1 MRKRLLLLCILLTLS
16 LVGYKSYRHYYK
28 NSKRPDVSVA
38 GFVDMADGLGRQSV
52 EIIQTL
58 KKKFDVHFQNTRDTY
73 YKDVPKKLHKTLKK
87 RNRPQGK
94 VVIYED
100 TIMQLEEPLIK
111 TFSKTYEKQVRI
123 AYSMFETSKLSPV
136 FVERLHKYFDAIVVP
151 DPYHVKA
158 YKDSGVTLPIFVIPL
173 GLNLD
178 PFFSTQLKKK
188 PNSPFVFANFSS
200 CEDRKNFPLLVKAF
214 ANAFGNRSDVSL
226 LINARR
232 GFDTEIAAVK
242 KVIAEENLTNV
253 TFNINKVSKDVYL
266 ENFKSIDCYVS
277 LSKGEGFSIQPR
289 EAMAL
294 GVPCIVSDN
303 TAQSTICK
311 SQLVKSVASNIIE
324 SPIYELFK
332 EDDFGNN
339 YNVDL
344 EEATNALL
352 DVYNNYERYLKLSK
366 EARTWCSKYRFESL
380 EKQYFT
386 LVKPRKIVFGTE
398 DNITE
403 NQITTTSKEL
413 IEKYKSIYPKL
424 KITCEHTA
432 Y

>member
-1 MRKRLLLLCILLTLS
+1 MRKRLLFLCIFLTLS
-16 LVGYKSYRHYYK
+16 LVCYKFYQHHYK
-28 NSKRPDVSVA
+28 NTKRPDVSVA
-38 GFVDMADGLGRQSV
+38 GFVDMADGLGRHSV
-52 EIIQTL
+52 EIIETL
-58 KKKFDVHFQNTRDTY
+58 KKKFDVHFQNTRDTF
-73 YKDVPKKLHKTLKK
+73 YKDVPKNLHKTLKR

-100 TIMQLEEPLIK
+100 TIMEPEASLIK

-123 AYSMFETSKLSPV
+123 AYTMFESSRLSPV
-136 FVERLHKYFDAIVVP
+136 FVERLHKYFDAVVVP
-151 DPYHVKA
+151 DPYNVKV

-178 PFFSTQLKKK
+178 PFFDAKLKEK

-200 CEDRKNFPLLVKAF
+200 CENRKNSPLLVQAF
-214 ANAFGNRSDVSL
+214 ANAFGNRKDVTL

-232 GFDTEIAAVK
+232 GFDTEISAVK
-242 KVIAEENLTNV
+242 KVIEDEKLTNV
-253 TFNINKVSKDVYL
+253 TFNINKVSKDVYV

-303 TAQSTICK
+303 TAQSTICN
-311 SQLVKSVASNIIE
+311 SHLVKSVASEIID
-324 SPIYELFK
+324 SPVYELFV
-332 EDDFGNN
+332 ESDFGSNF
-339 YNVDL
+339 NVDL
-344 EEATNALL
+344 VEATNALL
-352 DVYNNYERYLKLSK
+352 DVYQNYEKYLSLSK
-366 EARTWCSKYRFESL
+366 MAREWCSKYRYENL
-380 EKQYFT
+380 ERLYFT
-386 LVKPRKIVFGTE
+386 LVKPKHLVFGTE
-398 DNITE
+398 DSITE
-403 NQITTTSKEL
+403 NKITTTSKEL

-424 KITCEHTA
+424 KITCEHTT